1 MLGGNADAGAPVS
14 RETLF
19 GTDDSSRTYTQLSQ
33 KMAYEEEVESL
44 VERLRLSQKMVHEL
58 QECNMELDKALHVA
72 HAMAHAAKECE
83 RTLREEE
90 QARQRELV
98 CHRPLRSTH

>member
-1 MLGGNADAGAPVS
+1 
-14 RETLF
+14 
-19 GTDDSSRTYTQLSQ
+19 
-33 KMAYEEEVESL
+33 
-44 VERLRLSQKMVHEL
+44 
-58 QECNMELDKALHVA
+58 MELDKALHVA

-98 CHRPLRSTH
+98 